1 MFEIIDKVYLTD
13 FVVKMNIYAPKIAQ
27 KAEPGQFIVLRV
39 DKNGERIPLTI
50 ADFDRKLGIICIIF
64 QVVGSTTK
72 KLEQLNKGD
81 KILDF
86 VGPLGNATELNG
98 LKRVVVVGGG
108 VGCAI
113 AFPIAKKLHNKNAI
127 VHSVVGFR
135 SKNLVILEN
144 EFAQIS
150 DKLFVNTDD
159 GSYGE
164 KGFVTKTL
172 ENLLISGEKYDEAIV
187 IGPLI
192 MMKNVCEL
200 TKKFN
205 LKTVVSMNPI
215 MIDGTGM
222 CGGCRLTVDGKVK
235 FACIDGPDF
244 DGHKVDFDEA
254 IARSN
259 MYSEIERKSYE
270 NTCNLYKA
278 ADKLDKTNGEI
289 L

>member
-13 FVVKMNIYAPKIAQ
+13 FVVKLNIYAPKIAQ

-187 IGPLI
+187 IGPLN

-278 ADKLDKTNGEI
+278 VDKLDKTNGEI